1 MRNKKSAR
9 RVGVGAAPRES
20 PNALQRPPVSFR
32 KWGWQEVKKS
42 ETDAKSKADKLGGM
56 NERLPDNI
64 PMKGLISRRLDASQ
78 QGASPNRV
86 AHT

>member
-1 MRNKKSAR
+1 MKRGGIGNKKSAR

-20 PNALQRPPVSFR
+20 PNALQRLP
-32 KWGWQEVKKS
+32 S
-42 ETDAKSKADKLGGM
+42 ETNAKSKADKLGGM

-78 QGASPNRV
+78 PGASLDRV
-86 AHT
+86 IRT